1 MDEHRMGLK
10 PILRKV
16 WAKRGQ
22 RPITVVRPRYEWLY
36 VYGFV
41 RPETGETSFW
51 LTDSVNIETMTTI
64 LAAFVRER
72 KRATGADLDLVLDQ
86 AGWHISDKLA
96 VPEGLELFLLPA
108 YSPELQPAEHLWSV
122 LDEVVVNRVPVDL
135 AEMECWV
142 SRRCNELSDD
152 KERVR
157 RLTHFSWWPKL
168 GVT

>member
-1 MDEHRMGLK
+1 MGLK

-135 AEMECWV
+135 AEMERWV

>member
-1 MDEHRMGLK
+1 MGLK

>member
-1 MDEHRMGLK
+1 MGLK

-51 LTDSVNIETMTTI
+51 LTDSVNTETMTTI

-72 KRATGADLDLVLDQ
+72 KRTTGADLDLVLDQ

-122 LDEVVVNRVPVDL
+122 LDEVVANRVPVDL

>member
-1 MDEHRMGLK
+1 MGLK

-41 RPETGETSFW
+41 RPETGETLFW

>member
-1 MDEHRMGLK
+1 MGLK

-22 RPITVVRPRYEWLY
+22 RPIALVRPRYEWLY

-51 LTDSVNIETMTTI
+51 FTDSVNTETMTTI

-86 AGWHISDKLA
+86 AGWHISDKLS
-96 VPEGLELFLLPA
+96 VPESLELIFLPA
-108 YSPELQPAEHLWSV
+108 YSPELQPAEHLWPV
-122 LDEVVVNRVPVDL
+122 LDEVVANRVPEDL
-135 AEMECWV
+135 AEMESLV

-157 RLTHFSWWPKL
+157 RLTHFAWWPRV